1 MLCYWTF
8 PWTCAVKW
16 GNNVQLHLH
25 RHTHTHYATL
35 LDVRL
40 HLHTHTR
47 HATLLDVL
55 LHLRTHT
62 HVMLRYWTFSCACT
76 RTHTHT
82 RCATL
87 LDVLV
92 HLHTQYIIYNIYVN
106 IFHHVHS
113 FQWRWKNQM
122 TYDDLLEV
130 TLRDWG
136 PLEPH
141 RLSWK
146 SLPYEISW
154 DGSKALPLSTRAKMM
169 EGLSR
174 QELQTLV
181 WRLPFSTKDYCF
193 VMARIILWHNNAD
206 SKHSAGIDMMPI
218 CTQYANMQRLSELI
232 NIFRNMYILGHDFP
246 ACLTPAVSF
255 WCRSTIP
262 SIAPRVA
269 CSAWS
274 PMTSTF

>member
-1 MLCYWTF
+1 MFNCTCTGTHIHVMLRYWTF
-8 PWTCAVKW
+8 SYTY
-16 GNNVQLHLH
+16 
-25 RHTHTHYATL
+25 THTHVMLRYWTFSYTYA
-35 LDVRL
+35 
-40 HLHTHTR
+40 HTHTR

-55 LHLRTHT
+55 LRLH
-62 HVMLRYWTFSCACT
+62 A
-76 RTHTHT
+76 HTHT
-82 RCATL
+82 LCYATGRSL
-87 LDVLV
+87 ALA
-92 HLHTQYIIYNIYVN
+92 HTVYNIYVN